1 MPNSKARGRAGTA
14 GRPKYRKLFEKHETE
29 KKVAFNI
36 QHSTRNLI
44 QDNVFFCD
52 LPNPLFVFCNC
63 LDWIISNGLF
73 SIEKLQLM
81 NDCIF
86 VLFSIMIIFYCKK
99 TKNFIK

>member
-29 KKVAFNI
+29 KKVAFNV
-36 QHSTRNLI
+36 QHSTFNSKSNPRQCL
-44 QDNVFFCD
+44 FCD

-63 LDWIISNGLF
+63 LDWVISNGIF

-86 VLFSIMIIFYCKK
+86 VLFSIINIFNCKK
-99 TKNFIK
+99 TL